1 MGQKVNPIGFRLG
14 ITRTWDSRWFAK
26 QGYSTLLHEDI
37 KLREY
42 IKEKLFGAGIARI
55 EIERAASKVKIN
67 VHTARPGI
75 VIGKKGSGVET
86 LKADIQKLSK
96 NEVLLNIV
104 EVKKPEANATL
115 IAENVAAQL
124 EKRVAFRRAMKKC
137 MTAAFKQGIKGIKI
151 RVSGRLGGA
160 EIARTEWYSEDS
172 VPLHTLRANIDY
184 GTAEART
191 TYGKIGPQGMQR
203 HAVLAV
209 PLGSRNLSATK
220 ATRNSDL
227 NALDALLESRSHAL
241 LHCPAESDALFQL
254 SSDVLSNQSGIRF
267 GLLNLDDI
275 QKHFV
280 L

>member
-26 QGYSTLLHEDI
+26 RDYARLLHEDI
-37 KLREY
+37 QLRKFLKQKLY
-42 IKEKLFGAGIARI
+42 SAGISKI
-55 EIERAASKVKIN
+55 DIERAASKVKIN

-75 VIGKKGSGVET
+75 VIGKKGAGVEQ
-86 LKADIQKLSK
+86 LKAEVQKLSS
-96 NEVLLNIV
+96 NEVFLNII

-115 IAENVAAQL
+115 IAENVGAQL

-191 TYGKIGPQGMQR
+191 TYGVIGIKAWVYHGETATLKKQAIQEAKAATQG
-203 HAVLAV
+203 A
-209 PLGSRNLSATK
+209 
-220 ATRNSDL
+220 
-227 NALDALLESRSHAL
+227 
-241 LHCPAESDALFQL
+241 
-254 SSDVLSNQSGIRF
+254 
-267 GLLNLDDI
+267 
-275 QKHFV
+275 
-280 L
+280 

>member
-26 QGYSTLLHEDI
+26 REYGKLIHEDI
-37 KLREY
+37 KLRRFL
-42 IKEKLFGAGIARI
+42 KEKLFGANIAKI
-55 EIERAASKVKIN
+55 EIERAANKVKIN

-75 VIGKKGSGVET
+75 VIGKKGAGVEQ
-86 LKADIQKLSK
+86 LKAEVQKLSK
-96 NEVLLNIV
+96 NEVSLNII

-115 IAENVAAQL
+115 LAESVASQL

-137 MTAAFKQGIKGIKI
+137 MTSAFKQGIKGIKI

-191 TYGKIGPQGMQR
+191 TYGVIGVKAWVYHGETQTLKKQAAAEAKAAQG
-203 HAVLAV
+203 A
-209 PLGSRNLSATK
+209 
-220 ATRNSDL
+220 
-227 NALDALLESRSHAL
+227 
-241 LHCPAESDALFQL
+241 
-254 SSDVLSNQSGIRF
+254 
-267 GLLNLDDI
+267 
-275 QKHFV
+275 
-280 L
+280 

>member
-1 MGQKVNPIGFRLG
+1 MGQKVHPIGFRLG
-14 ITRTWDSRWFAK
+14 VTRTWDSRWYSKRDYAK
-26 QGYSTLLHEDI
+26 LLHEDI
-37 KLREY
+37 RLREY
-42 IKEKLFGAGIARI
+42 IKAKLFGAGIARI
-55 EIERAASKVKIN
+55 EIERAANKVKIN

-86 LKADIQKLSK
+86 LKADVQKLSK
-96 NEVLLNIV
+96 NELFLNIV

-124 EKRVAFRRAMKKC
+124 EKRVAFRRAMKKV

-191 TYGKIGPQGMQR
+191 TYGVIGVKSWVYNGE
-203 HAVLAV
+203 A
-209 PLGSRNLSATK
+209 ATLKKQAAAEAK
-220 ATRNSDL
+220 A
-227 NALDALLESRSHAL
+227 AAKE
-241 LHCPAESDALFQL
+241 
-254 SSDVLSNQSGIRF
+254 
-267 GLLNLDDI
+267 
-275 QKHFV
+275 
-280 L
+280 

>member
-26 QGYSTLLHEDI
+26 RDYARLLHEDI
-37 KLREY
+37 ALRRFL
-42 IKEKLFGAGIARI
+42 KEKLFSAGISKI
-55 EIERAASKVKIN
+55 DIERAASKVKIN

-75 VIGKKGSGVET
+75 VIGKKGAGVEQ
-86 LKADIQKLSK
+86 LKAEVQKLSS
-96 NEVLLNIV
+96 NEVFLNII

-191 TYGKIGPQGMQR
+191 TYGVIGIKAWVYHGEMATLKKQAAQEAKA
-203 HAVLAV
+203 AV
-209 PLGSRNLSATK
+209 K
-220 ATRNSDL
+220 
-227 NALDALLESRSHAL
+227 E
-241 LHCPAESDALFQL
+241 
-254 SSDVLSNQSGIRF
+254 
-267 GLLNLDDI
+267 
-275 QKHFV
+275 
-280 L
+280 